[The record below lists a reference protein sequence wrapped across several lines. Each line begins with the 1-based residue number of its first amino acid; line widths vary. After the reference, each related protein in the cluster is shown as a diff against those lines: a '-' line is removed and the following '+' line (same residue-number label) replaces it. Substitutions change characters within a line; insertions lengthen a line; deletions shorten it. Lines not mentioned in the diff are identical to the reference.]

1 MKTMMT
7 RAAVLMIGIAGVGM
21 GLSAAAAPAQAQ
33 WYGAPDKE
41 ACEQLRNWVLTQ
53 DSKQRHLE
61 SMDGE
66 HMAPGAALPRGG
78 CCSPG
83 RARSRVQDLGS
94 LKPTVPGSSS
104 SR

>member
-66 HMAPGAALPRGG
+66 HMAPGQLYPEGMLFARPCTQQG
-78 CCSPG
+78 PG
-83 RARSRVQDLGS
+83 SWQFETYRAR
-94 LKPTVPGSSS
+94 
-104 SR
+104 